1 MISTFALSTQDD
13 EVLAFWRRQAH
24 WQHAANEAL
33 AAYFG

>member
-13 EVLAFWRRQAH
+13 EVFAFWRLQAN